1 MSQLQGSRLYFRS
14 TWQKSLDDN
23 KIDMGLMRAPTQDQL
38 DHDLVC
44 AVVDH
49 HHRGVADMVA
59 MGANVNRMLLSPVA
73 GAPLHLAVT
82 QGTLK
87 TVVTLLQAGAD
98 PFLRNPNG
106 QTARDIATARY
117 SQGHHGSGRMRTVLK
132 LWEQRQRHRA
142 SDDHSGGDIAR
153 HA

>member
-1 MSQLQGSRLYFRS
+1 MSRLYFRS
-14 TWQKSLDDN
+14 AWQKTLDDN
-23 KIDMGLMRAPTQDQL
+23 KIDMGLMLPPTQDQL

-59 MGANVNRMLLSPVA
+59 LGANVNRMLLSPVA
-73 GAPLHLAVT
+73 GTPLHLAVT

-98 PFLRNPNG
+98 PFIKDANG
-106 QTARDIATARY
+106 DLPRDIAMRRQV
-117 SQGHHGSGRMRTVLK
+117 QGQSGAGRIRTVLK
-132 LWEQRQRHRA
+132 LWEQRRQHLRRGEVRA
-142 SDDHSGGDIAR
+142 A
-153 HA
+153 

>member
-1 MSQLQGSRLYFRS
+1 MSQQQASRLYFRS
-14 TWQKSLDDN
+14 AWQATLDDN
-23 KIDMGLMRAPTQDQL
+23 KIDMGLMPAPSQDQL

-59 MGANVNRMLLSPVA
+59 LGANVNRMLLSPVVGTA
-73 GAPLHLAVT
+73 LHLAVV

-98 PFLRNPNG
+98 PFIKDSNG
-106 QTARDIATARY
+106 DMPRDIATRRY
-117 SQGHHGSGRMRTVLK
+117 AQGHNGSGRIRTVLK
-132 LWEQRQRHRA
+132 LWEARKQPHSHDTARA
-142 SDDHSGGDIAR
+142 A
-153 HA
+153 

>member
-1 MSQLQGSRLYFRS
+1 MSQDQASRLYFRS
-14 TWQKSLDDN
+14 TWQKTLDEN
-23 KIDMGLMRAPTQDQL
+23 KIDIGVMLAPTQDQL

-59 MGANVNRMLLSPVA
+59 LGANVNRMLLSPVT
-73 GAPLHLAVT
+73 GTPLHLAVT

-98 PFLRNPNG
+98 PFLHDANG
-106 QTARDIATARY
+106 DMPRDIATRRHAE
-117 SQGHHGSGRMRTVLK
+117 GHQGSGRIRTVLK
-132 LWEQRQRHRA
+132 LWEQRAKHVSHGTSRA
-142 SDDHSGGDIAR
+142 A
-153 HA
+153 

>member
-1 MSQLQGSRLYFRS
+1 MSQQQASRLYFRS
-14 TWQKSLDDN
+14 AWQKTLDDN
-23 KIDMGLMRAPTQDQL
+23 KIDMGLMPAPTQDQL

-59 MGANVNRMLLSPVA
+59 LGANVNRMLLSPVA
-73 GAPLHLAVT
+73 GTPLHLAVV

-98 PFLRNPNG
+98 PFIKDAYGDLP
-106 QTARDIATARY
+106 RDIATRRHA
-117 SQGHHGSGRMRTVLK
+117 QGHGASGRMRTVLK
-132 LWEQRQRHRA
+132 LWEARMPQVRA
-142 SDDHSGGDIAR
+142 DKVRA
-153 HA
+153 A

>member
-1 MSQLQGSRLYFRS
+1 MSQQQASRLYFRS
-14 TWQKSLDDN
+14 AWQKTLDDN

-59 MGANVNRMLLSPVA
+59 LGANVNRMLLSPVA
-73 GAPLHLAVT
+73 GTPLHLAVT

-98 PFLRNPNG
+98 PFIADANG
-106 QTARDIATARY
+106 DMPRDIATRRHA
-117 SQGHHGSGRMRTVLK
+117 QGNSGAGRIRTVLK
-132 LWEQRQRHRA
+132 LWEARQQPKRDTKVRA
-142 SDDHSGGDIAR
+142 A
-153 HA
+153 

>member
-1 MSQLQGSRLYFRS
+1 MSQSTAQRLYFRS
-14 TWQKSLDDN
+14 VWQRALDDN
-23 KIDMGLMRAPTQDQL
+23 KIDMGLMSAPTQDQL

-59 MGANVNRMLLSPVA
+59 LGANVNRLLLSPVK
-73 GAPLHLAVT
+73 GTPLHLAVA

-98 PFLRNPNG
+98 PFMPDAAGETPRDVA
-106 QTARDIATARY
+106 ARRY
-117 SQGHHGSGRMRTVLK
+117 AAGHAGSGRIRTVLK
-132 LWEQRQRHRA
+132 LWEQRHQQHRGRVA
-142 SDDHSGGDIAR
+142 A
-153 HA
+153 